1 MLNTKTLRSLTLAL
15 MAVTTVLTA
24 LLTNFMLS
32 GTKING
38 PLYARIVASKD
49 LIADVLPPPDYI
61 IESYFVATK
70 LMVGDST
77 GSDVPKSLI
86 NNAAKR
92 LLELKTQY
100 EDRRSV
106 WAASTN
112 INDEAKNMVV
122 NESHQYVTDFY
133 NVLEQAF
140 LPALLAGNSSA
151 ASEAY
156 ASMSKS
162 FEAHREVVDRI
173 VANQTLAAAE
183 NEAAATAINITALW
197 WVAAG
202 AAGMLLLSGSA
213 VWFLSRRALGPLDL
227 ITETLVSGA
236 QESSIAAGQ
245 VAQASH
251 QLAEGAGEASA
262 AIEETSASL
271 EQMTS
276 MLHGTA
282 NNTVRAKGLMNEAH
296 SAAQHSSERMGEMTA
311 AMQSISQSSAEVA
324 KIVKSIDEIAFQT
337 NILALNA
344 AIEAARAGEAGAG
357 FAVVADEVR
366 SLAQRSSA
374 AAQET
379 AEKIEAAI
387 MNSRNGSQSLVKL
400 GESFGLIEE
409 KVHQTEGLV
418 SEIAAAAKEQS
429 LGVEQVA
436 TAISELGRVS
446 ARNASNAETTASAA
460 EELSA
465 QAKEQLGLADN
476 LRAVTGAA
484 SPAKRKARIG
494 GAAQAEWQSP
504 RQLKDRQSARET
516 PALTAGNADQHFI
529 DQ

>member
-1 MLNTKTLRSLTLAL
+1 MLNTKTLRSVTLAL
-15 MAVTTVLTA
+15 MMVTVVATA
-24 LLTNFMLS
+24 ILTNFMLS

-61 IESYFVATK
+61 IESYFVVTK
-70 LMVGDST
+70 LMIGIDEEMT
-77 GSDVPKSLI
+77 GGRRTEI
-86 NNAAKR
+86 ETAATR
-92 LLELKTQY
+92 LQELKGQY

-106 WAASTN
+106 WAASAN
-112 INDEAKNMVV
+112 INDEAKNLVV
-122 NESHQYVTDFY
+122 NDSHQHVADFY
-133 NVLEQAF
+133 NTLEQSF
-140 LPALLAGNSSA
+140 LPAVLAHDA
-151 ASEAY
+151 AATSEAY
-156 ASMSKS
+156 AAMSDS
-162 FEAHREVVDRI
+162 FNAHREIVDRI

-183 NEAAATAINITALW
+183 NEAAANAMNITALW
-197 WVAAG
+197 WAAAG
-202 AAGMLLLSGSA
+202 AVVMLLLSGGA
-213 VWFLSRRALGPLDL
+213 VWYLSRLALQPLDR
-227 ITETLVSGA
+227 ITETLASGA
-236 QESSIAAGQ
+236 QETSLAANQ
-245 VAQASH
+245 VAVASQ
-251 QLAEGAGEASA
+251 QLAEGASEASA
-262 AIEETSASL
+262 AMEETSSSL

-282 NNTVRAKGLMNEAH
+282 NNTVRAKGLMSEAH
-296 SAAQHSSERMGEMTA
+296 AAAQHSSERMGEMTM

-387 MNSRNGSQSLVKL
+387 TNSRNGSQSLVKL

-409 KVHQTEGLV
+409 KVNQTEGLV
-418 SEIAAAAKEQS
+418 SEIAEAAKEQS
-429 LGVEQVA
+429 QGVEQVA
-436 TAISELGRVS
+436 AAIADMGRVS

-465 QAKEQLGLADN
+465 QANEHLN
-476 LRAVTGAA
+476 LSDRLRTLTGAA
-484 SPAKRKARIG
+484 GASRKARSS

-504 RQLKDRQSARET
+504 RQLKDRGAARQSLAL
-516 PALTAGNADQHFI
+516 PASDADQHFS
-529 DQ
+529 DH